1 MERAIPEDGR
11 VHGVIVAC
19 PREDGRWLLIRRSR
33 RQPFA
38 PLAICFPGGKAEP
51 GESARDT
58 AVREMREELGIGI
71 EALRLVWRHEIPEK
85 NLMLW
90 GVVARLESTAF
101 VPDPAEVEEALWM
114 TLDEAAKHPEALPST
129 GPFVEALR
137 DHSLPSARS

>member
-33 RQPFA
+33 REQFA

-51 GESARDT
+51 GESARDA

-71 EALRLVWRHEIPEK
+71 EALRLVWRYEIPER
-85 NLMLW
+85 NLVLR

-101 VPDPAEVEEALWM
+101 VPDPAEVDEALWM
-114 TLDEAAKHPEALPST
+114 TLDEAAEHPEALPST
-129 GPFVEALR
+129 RPFVEALR
-137 DHSLPSARS
+137 NHAPHST

>member
-33 RQPFA
+33 RERFA

-51 GESARDT
+51 GESAHDT
-58 AVREMREELGIGI
+58 AVREMREELGIGV
-71 EALRLVWRHEIPEK
+71 EALRLVWRQEIPER
-85 NLMLW
+85 NLVLW
-90 GVVARLESTAF
+90 GMVGRLESNAF
-101 VPDPAEVEEALWM
+101 VPDPAEVDEALWM

-129 GPFVEALR
+129 VPFVEALR
-137 DHSLPSARS
+137 NHETHST

>member
-19 PREDGRWLLIRRSR
+19 PREDGRWLLIRRSHR
-33 RQPFA
+33 EQFG

-58 AVREMREELGIGI
+58 AVREMREELGIGV
-71 EALRLVWRHEIPEK
+71 EALRLIWRHAIPES

-101 VPDPAEVEEALWM
+101 VLEPAEVEEALWM

-129 GPFVEALR
+129 VPFVEALR
-137 DHSLPSARS
+137 SHPLHST